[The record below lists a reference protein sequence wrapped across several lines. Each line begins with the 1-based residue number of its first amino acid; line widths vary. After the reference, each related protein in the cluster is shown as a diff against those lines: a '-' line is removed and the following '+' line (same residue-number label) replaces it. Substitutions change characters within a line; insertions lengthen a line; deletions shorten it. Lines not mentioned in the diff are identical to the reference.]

1 MNPRAVTITDVK
13 TFSDL
18 RFLSSLWMILS
29 LNELNMDPAQI
40 NQRGFK
46 NIKNTAWNTLLILN
60 KKVCNSITMYT
71 KANDKQVPCFHTYI
85 YVYKISA
92 IHSLFAK
99 KRRFHFRMK
108 ANSDLILQF
117 QMKSD
122 S

>member
-85 YVYKISA
+85 CV
-92 IHSLFAK
+92 
-99 KRRFHFRMK
+99 
-108 ANSDLILQF
+108 
-117 QMKSD
+117 
-122 S
+122 